1 MAKGTQMSSREAWLL
16 RTRLRQVNM
25 EYSALVRD
33 RSGEGRFVAM
43 AELRAERRALMLRLF
58 GGAVMDRGPMVTLP
72 LTDSPI
78 ATMSD
83 GV

>member
-1 MAKGTQMSSREAWLL
+1 MAKSTKMSSREVSLL
-16 RTRLRQVNM
+16 RIRLRQVNI

-33 RSGEGRFVAM
+33 RSGERRFVRM
-43 AELRAERRALMLRLF
+43 AELRAERRAVMLLLF
-58 GGAVMDRGPMVTLP
+58 GGADTDRGPMVTPP
-72 LTDSPI
+72 LTAGPI